1 MTLVISLPKKNEI
14 LPNSKTI
21 LYDIMCTNLKN
32 ANQRRCHINNKGIFE
47 HRSLFNATSN
57 ELSGETIVCVRFTR
71 TVLTNATST
80 IFYLPY
86 YVSPYRR

>member
-1 MTLVISLPKKNEI
+1 MTLVISKNEI

-57 ELSGETIVCVRFTR
+57 ELSGETIVC
-71 TVLTNATST
+71 LTNATST